1 MYFVCAIYIV
11 IKNHYYMAACYCWN
25 LCNRVTLQIR
35 GGDQL
40 LDSKQP
46 SFQWTKCITQESWLV
61 RTPPDYVKVN
71 FDASFKKD
79 NVWRAMCVVI
89 PDIYEWFMAAC
100 NARIHR
106 TFDLL
111 TAKNTTSKHCLKLA
125 QSIGCNCVIYMTS
138 IGCNCVIYM
147 TSIGCNCVI
156 YMTSECME
164 VVDTMKNGAIM
175 E

>member
-1 MYFVCAIYIV
+1 
-11 IKNHYYMAACYCWN
+11 
-25 LCNRVTLQIR
+25 
-35 GGDQL
+35 
-40 LDSKQP
+40 
-46 SFQWTKCITQESWLV
+46 
-61 RTPPDYVKVN
+61 
-71 FDASFKKD
+71 
-79 NVWRAMCVVI
+79 MCVVI

-138 IGCNCVIYM
+138 D
-147 TSIGCNCVI
+147 
-156 YMTSECME
+156 CME